1 MDVPN
6 PTICKIKP
14 RVNPLLSSP
23 RTVAKYGVNKV
34 TVRMQVPNYVGFP
47 DEVRRAAKFLPKFKS
62 LQFVYYWDEIPSSI
76 RDAVRAMGPVWRE
89 LEKAL
94 ATSQGAAVEE
104 EIILDDIDSFF
115 ADAKNPV
122 KSKSVKIKDSQTPKE
137 KDLQTL
143 KEKDSKAVKDPIL
156 AAETVEEYARQIIR
170 QARTYGGAPS
180 LTIPVSG
187 QISIKA
193 VNYIR
198 NQNLHH
204 LTEKQI
210 IQIMQ
215 AITRIAARGE

>member
-1 MDVPN
+1 MDVPK
-6 PTICKIKP
+6 PMLCKIKP

-34 TVRMQVPNYVGFP
+34 TVRIQVPNYVGFP
-47 DEVRRAAKFLPKFKS
+47 DEVRRAAKLLPRFKV
-62 LQFVYYWDEIPSSI
+62 LQFVYDWNEIPSSI
-76 RDAVRAMGPVWRE
+76 RDAVRTMGPVWRE
-89 LEKAL
+89 LEKVL
-94 ATSQGAAVEE
+94 TTSQEAPIEGEV
-104 EIILDDIDSFF
+104 ILDEIDSFF
-115 ADAKNPV
+115 ADTKVAK
-122 KSKSVKIKDSQTPKE
+122 PKE
-137 KDLQTL
+137 S
-143 KEKDSKAVKDPIL
+143 KEKDSKAQKDSKTAKEPFL

-215 AITRIAARGE
+215 AITRIAAHGE

>member
-1 MDVPN
+1 MDVPK

-34 TVRMQVPNYVGFP
+34 TVCIQVPNYVGFP
-47 DEVRRAAKFLPKFKS
+47 DEVRRAAKLLPRFKA
-62 LQFVYYWDEIPSSI
+62 LQFVYDWNEIPSSI
-76 RDAVRAMGPVWRE
+76 RDAVRTMGPVWRE
-89 LEKAL
+89 LEKVL
-94 ATSQGAAVEE
+94 TTSEASKIEGEV
-104 EIILDDIDSFF
+104 ILDEIDSFF
-115 ADAKNPV
+115 ADAKV
-122 KSKSVKIKDSQTPKE
+122 AKLGGHKE
-137 KDLQTL
+137 FKES
-143 KEKDSKAVKDPIL
+143 KEKDSRDSKVQKDNKTTKEPFL

>member
-34 TVRMQVPNYVGFP
+34 TVRIQVPNYVGFP
-47 DEVRRAAKFLPKFKS
+47 DEVRRATKFLPKFRS
-62 LQFVYYWDEIPSSI
+62 LQFVYDWNEVPSSM
-76 RDAVRAMGPVWRE
+76 RGAVRAMGPVWKE
-89 LEKAL
+89 LEKVL
-94 ATSQGAAVEE
+94 ATSVTGAAEPLKLEGETILE
-104 EIILDDIDSFF
+104 EIDGFF
-115 ADAKNPV
+115 ADTNKAVQPKEIKLKSAKDLQAP
-122 KSKSVKIKDSQTPKE
+122 KDSQT
-137 KDLQTL
+137 T
-143 KEKDSKAVKDPIL
+143 KDPLL
-156 AAETVEEYARQIIR
+156 AAEMVEEYARRIIR

-187 QISIKA
+187 QASIKA
-193 VNYIR
+193 INYIR
-198 NQNLHH
+198 NQNLQH

-215 AITRIAARGE
+215 AIARITDRGD